1 MKRKAFE
8 EFTANEIIDLF
19 EAFAARHG
27 LERADGR
34 DGEWKDDPRGGI
46 TCRFKWPDAAQGKS
60 SAQAHLYLDVPQNGF
75 IEEHRTGERLR
86 WKISEDD
93 AAKMQASGGTYQA
106 QALTADQ
113 RAALD
118 AARKKERA
126 ERQQAADAETAAARL
141 RMLNEYQIARP
152 VDADNLD
159 IDEYWKSAASGIKYL
174 RNKGVPAARGVRL
187 NRRGSLLIPF
197 YNPVTAAFIATQWI
211 TDSDKQFS
219 AGARLGDA
227 GAVFWIESADGQRVA
242 RGKDGALYPPD
253 PLDLTI
259 PHVDDLTL
267 APVMLALCEGY
278 ATAASFHRASGLITG
293 STTSAH
299 NLEKVARA
307 ILAAPEWKHAFL
319 ILAADDDFLTANEID
334 PHTGKSKG
342 NAGIEH
348 AIAARNVAP
357 SRVFIARPPWNQKEI
372 IERHNAGD
380 VGKVSDWND
389 YATEYGNDT
398 AKAAALDALRH
409 ARAYF
414 ARAMKG

>member
-34 DGEWKDDPRGGI
+34 DGEWKEDPRGGI
-46 TCRFKWPDAAQGKS
+46 TCRFKWPDAARGKS

-93 AAKMQASGGTYQA
+93 AAKMQGGAGTFQA
-106 QALTADQ
+106 MNAAD
-113 RAALD
+113 RAAVD

-126 ERQQAADAETAAARL
+126 ERQKAADAETAAARL

-159 IDEYWKSAASGIKYL
+159 AEEYWKSAASGIKYL
-174 RNKGVPAARGVRL
+174 RNKGVSAARGVRV
-187 NRRGSLLIPF
+187 NRRGSLLVPF

-211 TDSDKQFS
+211 TTDDKQFS

-227 GAVFWIESADGQRVA
+227 GAVFWIETEN
-242 RGKDGALYPPD
+242 DGALMPPPD
-253 PLDLTI
+253 RR
-259 PHVDDLTL
+259 
-267 APVMLALCEGY
+267 PVMLALCEGY
-278 ATAASFHRASGLITG
+278 ATAASFHRAAGIITG
-293 STTSAH
+293 STTSAG

-307 ILAAPEWKHAFL
+307 LLTAPAWESAFL
-319 ILAADDDFLTANEID
+319 ILAADDDFLTASEID

-357 SRVFIARPPWNQKEI
+357 SRVFIARPPWNQTEI
-372 IERHNAGD
+372 AEKHKAGD

-389 YATEYGNDT
+389 FATLYGNDT

-414 ARAMKG
+414 ARALKG

>member
-34 DGEWKDDPRGGI
+34 DGEWKEDPRGGI
-46 TCRFKWPDAAQGKS
+46 TCRFKWPDAARGKS

-93 AAKMQASGGTYQA
+93 AAKMQGGTGTFQA
-106 QALTADQ
+106 MNAAD
-113 RAALD
+113 RAAAD

-126 ERQQAADAETAAARL
+126 ERQKAADAETAAARL

-159 IDEYWKSAASGIKYL
+159 AEEYWKSAASGIKYL
-174 RNKGVPAARGVRL
+174 RNKGVSAARGVRV
-187 NRRGSLLIPF
+187 NRRGSLLVPF

-211 TDSDKQFS
+211 TTDDKQFS

-227 GAVFWIESADGQRVA
+227 GAVFWIETEN
-242 RGKDGALYPPD
+242 DGALMPPPD
-253 PLDLTI
+253 RR
-259 PHVDDLTL
+259 
-267 APVMLALCEGY
+267 PVMLALCEGY
-278 ATAASFHRASGLITG
+278 ATAASFHRAAGIITG
-293 STTSAH
+293 STTSAG

-307 ILAAPEWKHAFL
+307 LLTAPAWGSAFL
-319 ILAADDDFLTANEID
+319 ILAADDDFLTASEID
-334 PHTGKSKG
+334 THTGKSKG

-357 SRVFIARPPWNQKEI
+357 SRVFIARPPWNQNEI
-372 IERHNAGD
+372 AEKHKAGD

-389 YATEYGNDT
+389 FATLYGNDT

-414 ARAMKG
+414 ARALKG

>member
-34 DGEWKDDPRGGI
+34 DGEWKEDPRGGI
-46 TCRFKWPDAAQGKS
+46 TCRFKWPDAARGKS

-93 AAKMQASGGTYQA
+93 AAKMQSGAGTFQGMNA
-106 QALTADQ
+106 AD
-113 RAALD
+113 RAAAD

-126 ERQQAADAETAAARL
+126 ERQKAADAETAAARL

-152 VDADNLD
+152 VDADN
-159 IDEYWKSAASGIKYL
+159 IDAEEYWKSAASGIKYL
-174 RNKGVPAARGVRL
+174 RNKGVSAARGVRV
-187 NRRGSLLIPF
+187 NRRGSLLVPF

-211 TDSDKQFS
+211 TTDDKQFS

-227 GAVFWIESADGQRVA
+227 GAVFWIETEN
-242 RGKDGALYPPD
+242 DGALMPPPD
-253 PLDLTI
+253 RR
-259 PHVDDLTL
+259 
-267 APVMLALCEGY
+267 PVMLALCEGY
-278 ATAASFHRASGLITG
+278 ATAASFHRAAGIITG
-293 STTSAH
+293 STTSAG

-307 ILAAPEWKHAFL
+307 LLTAPAWGSAFL
-319 ILAADDDFLTANEID
+319 ILAADDDFLTASEID

-357 SRVFIARPPWNQKEI
+357 SRVFIARPPWNQNEI
-372 IERHNAGD
+372 AEKHKAGD

-389 YATEYGNDT
+389 FATLYGNDT

-414 ARAMKG
+414 ARALKG

>member
-34 DGEWKDDPRGGI
+34 DGEWKEDPRGGI
-46 TCRFKWPDAAQGKS
+46 TCRFKWPDAARGKS

-93 AAKMQASGGTYQA
+93 AAKMQGGAGTFQA
-106 QALTADQ
+106 MNAAD
-113 RAALD
+113 RAAAD

-126 ERQQAADAETAAARL
+126 ERQKAADAETAAARL

-159 IDEYWKSAASGIKYL
+159 AEEYWKSAASGIKYL
-174 RNKGVPAARGVRL
+174 RNKGVSAARGVRV
-187 NRRGSLLIPF
+187 NRRGSLLVPF

-211 TDSDKQFS
+211 TTDDKQFS

-227 GAVFWIESADGQRVA
+227 GAVFWIETEN
-242 RGKDGALYPPD
+242 DGALMPPPD
-253 PLDLTI
+253 RR
-259 PHVDDLTL
+259 
-267 APVMLALCEGY
+267 PVMLALCEGY
-278 ATAASFHRASGLITG
+278 ATAASFHRAAGIITG
-293 STTSAH
+293 STTSAG

-307 ILAAPEWKHAFL
+307 ILTAPAWESAFL
-319 ILAADDDFLTANEID
+319 ILAADDDFLTASEID

-357 SRVFIARPPWNQKEI
+357 SRVFIARPPWNQTEI
-372 IERHNAGD
+372 AEKHKAGD

-389 YATEYGNDT
+389 FATLYGNDT

-414 ARAMKG
+414 ARALKG

>member
-46 TCRFKWPDAAQGKS
+46 TCRFKWPDAARGKS

-93 AAKMQASGGTYQA
+93 AAKMQAGGGTFQA
-106 QALTADQ
+106 MSAAE

-118 AARKKERA
+118 AARKKGRA

-159 IDEYWKSAASGIKYL
+159 AEEYWRSAASGIKYL
-174 RNKGVPAARGVRL
+174 RNKGVAAARGVRL

-197 YNPVTAAFIATQWI
+197 YNPVTGDFIATQWI
-211 TDSDKQFS
+211 TESDKQFS

-227 GAVFWIESADGQRVA
+227 GAVFWIESEN
-242 RGKDGALYPPD
+242 GALFPPAGAN
-253 PLDLTI
+253 I
-259 PHVDDLTL
+259 E
-267 APVMLALCEGY
+267 PVMLALCEGY
-278 ATAASFHRASGLITG
+278 ATAASFHSAAGIITG
-293 STTSAH
+293 STTSAG

-307 ILAAPEWKHAFL
+307 ILAAPQWEHAFL

-334 PHTGKSKG
+334 PNTGKSKG

-372 IERHNAGD
+372 IERHRAGD

>member
-34 DGEWKDDPRGGI
+34 DGEWKDDPRGGL
-46 TCRFKWPDAAQGKS
+46 TCRFKYPDAAHGKS
-60 SAQAHLYLDVPQNGF
+60 SGQAHLYLDVPQNGF

-86 WKISEDD
+86 WIISKDD
-93 AAKMQASGGTYQA
+93 AAKMQSSGGTFQTRPA
-106 QALTADQ
+106 NVAN

-141 RMLNEYQIARP
+141 RMLNEYQIARAAE
-152 VDADNLD
+152 DLD
-159 IDEYWKSAASGIKYL
+159 IEAYWRSTASGVRYL
-174 RNKGVPAARGVRL
+174 RNKGVSAAHGVRI

-197 YNPVTAAFIATQWI
+197 YHPISAEFIATQWI
-211 TDSDKQFS
+211 TADEKQFS

-227 GAVFWIESADGQRVA
+227 GAVFWIETEN
-242 RGKDGALYPPD
+242 GALHPKSAGD
-253 PLDLTI
+253 K
-259 PHVDDLTL
+259 
-267 APVMLALCEGY
+267 APVILALCEGY
-278 ATAASFHRASGLITG
+278 APAASFHRAAGIVTG
-293 STTSAH
+293 CTTSAS

-307 ILAAPEWKHAFL
+307 ILAAPEWQHAFL
-319 ILAADDDFLTANEID
+319 ILAADDDFLTASETD
-334 PHTGKSKG
+334 PHTGRSKG

-348 AIAARNVAP
+348 ALAARNVAP

-372 IERHNAGD
+372 VARHKAAD
-380 VGKVSDWND
+380 IGKVSDWND

-398 AKAAALDALRH
+398 AKAAALDAMRH

-414 ARAMKG
+414 SRAMKG